1 MRQRHGRLKAP
12 AGRRI
17 NRRDFLK
24 MGGAGLA
31 GAALLGTAGCGGGG
45 AASAGEVL
53 LSMGP
58 DDTGTL
64 PDLIDRFNKQH
75 KGEFQVTY
83 REMPSDTGQ
92 YYDKLQ
98 TEMQAGGGQIDV
110 IGGDVIWTAQLAA
123 PGWIVDFADYFP
135 KSDWNKFLNGP
146 MDSLTYDDTVWGM
159 PWYTDAGMLYY
170 RKDILDDA
178 GVSPPKTWGEL
189 KEMAPQLAEESGL
202 KYGFVFQ
209 GSEYEG
215 GVCNGLEYIW
225 THGGDVVDPNDPN
238 KVVADSPETIAGL
251 ETMQSM
257 VKSGA
262 SPLAVSTYTEEET
275 DPAFLGDQAVFARN
289 WPYMYALAADPAIS
303 KIDPEQIA
311 VAPLPLGDPNLPLVC
326 CLGGWNLLINA
337 ASDVQEESWEF
348 IKFLDSEKSM
358 KYRAVEATLLP
369 TRKSLYDDPEVV
381 EGIPVIELGKEAI
394 FTTKPRPVS
403 PYYLDMSLVMAEQFA
418 GVVKGDIAPD
428 AAAKTLQTELQK
440 IAEQAEQA

>member
-1 MRQRHGRLKAP
+1 MMQRHGRLKAP

-24 MGGAGLA
+24 IGGAGLA
-31 GAALLGTAGCGGGG
+31 GAALLGTAACGGGG
-45 AASAGEVL
+45 AGSGGL
-53 LSMGP
+53 IMSMGP

-64 PDLIDRFNKQH
+64 PDLINRFNKQH
-75 KGEFQVTY
+75 KGEFQVSY

-98 TEMQAGGGQIDV
+98 TEMQAGGGGIDV
-110 IGGDVIWTAQLAA
+110 IGSDVIWTAQLAA

-135 KSDWNKFLNGP
+135 KSQWNKFVPGP
-146 MDSLTYDDTVWGM
+146 MDSLTYDDTIWGM
-159 PWYTDAGMLYY
+159 PWYFDAGMLYY
-170 RKDILDDA
+170 RKDVLDKA
-178 GVSPPKTWGEL
+178 GVSPPKTWDEL
-189 KEMAPQLAEESGL
+189 KELAPQLQQESGL

-225 THGGDVVDPNDPN
+225 THGGDVLDPNDPN

-275 DPAFLGDQAVFARN
+275 DPAFLGGDAVFARN
-289 WPYMYALAADPAIS
+289 WPYMYALAADPKVSNI
-303 KIDPEQIA
+303 KPEQIE
-311 VAPLPLGDPNLPLVC
+311 VAPLPLANTNLPLVC
-326 CLGGWNLLINA
+326 CLGGWNFTINA
-337 ASDVQEESWEF
+337 ASDLQEEAVEF
-348 IKFLDSEKSM
+348 VKFMESEKSM

-369 TRKSLYDDPEVV
+369 TRKSLLDDPEVV
-381 EGIPVIELGKEAI
+381 EGVPVVELGKKAL

-418 GVVKGDIAPD
+418 GVVKGDISPET
-428 AAAKTLQTELQK
+428 AAKTLQTELQK
-440 IAEQAEQA
+440 IVEQAS